1 MDEPSA
7 DLLQK
12 YRAAGDEEAAAA
24 LFGRYVSRLTVL
36 ARARMAPRIAQRF
49 DPEDV
54 VLSAY
59 RSFFL
64 RARNGQFS
72 LASSGDLWK
81 LLVGIMLNKLHRQVA
96 RHSADKRDARRDQP
110 LPEGADSA
118 WQTFA
123 LSKQAPAPEE
133 AAAMAELVET
143 FMAELEPAQRRV
155 LELRL
160 LDHTL
165 EEIAALTKR
174 NERTV
179 RRTLHVLAR
188 RLRERLFETGE
199 EKSEARA
206 DRTRRS
212 GSGMLSLDV
221 DSAWADFDS
230 VSMTQA
236 SIPVAGS
243 EPGRGPFQSDR
254 DFILELHLGS
264 GGTGK
269 VYRAVEKSSRRLVA
283 VKMLRKSLQ
292 SDPQAVAR
300 LLDEA
305 RLAMRPAHP
314 GIVAVRGVG
323 RTRAGGYFL
332 VQDFVAGQSLSEIAR
347 ARRVEVAEAM
357 RWLAEVAEA
366 LEQAHR
372 QGVVHCDLKPANLLL
387 ETGGRIRVTDFG
399 LAQLVRP
406 GAARR
411 SAIAGTVGS
420 MAPEQL
426 DPVWGAIDART
437 DVFGLGAVLFS
448 LLAGRPP
455 FTGRA
460 VDELLQN
467 VLAGPPILSVHRPD
481 AAALD
486 AICRKCLAPA
496 PGARFATAGELA
508 QALSAA
514 AIGAAGN

>member
-12 YRAAGDEEAAAA
+12 YRAGDEQAAAE
-24 LFGRYVSRLTVL
+24 LFRRYASRLTVL
-36 ARARMAPRIAQRF
+36 ARARMASRIARRF

-59 RSFFL
+59 RSFFV
-64 RARNGQFS
+64 RARNGRFS
-72 LASSGDLWK
+72 LARSGDLWK

-96 RHSADKRDARRDQP
+96 RHLACKRDARRDEP
-110 LPEGADSA
+110 LPEGGDSA
-118 WQTFA
+118 WQAFA
-123 LSKQAPAPEE
+123 PSKQAPTAE
-133 AAAMAELVET
+133 AALAMAELVET
-143 FMAELEPAQRRV
+143 FMAELEPSQRQV

-165 EEIAALTKR
+165 EEIAALAKR

-179 RRTLHVLAR
+179 RRTLHELAR
-188 RLRERLFETGE
+188 RLRERLFETGDGT
-199 EKSEARA
+199 SQARA
-206 DRTRRS
+206 DRTRRPGTGILGLDIDS
-212 GSGMLSLDV
+212 G
-221 DSAWADFDS
+221 WADFNS
-230 VSMTQA
+230 L
-236 SIPVAGS
+236 PVAPASVPAAES

-264 GGTGK
+264 GGMGK
-269 VYRAVEKSSRRLVA
+269 VYRAIEKSSRRLVA
-283 VKMLRKSLQ
+283 IKMLRKSLQ
-292 SDPQAVAR
+292 SEPEAVAR

-305 RLAMRPAHP
+305 RLAMRLAHP

-332 VQDFVAGQSLSEIAR
+332 IQDFVDGQSLSQIAA
-347 ARRVEVAEAM
+347 ARRVEVAEAA
-357 RWLAEVAEA
+357 RWLAEAAEA

-372 QGVVHCDLKPANLLL
+372 QGVIHCDLKPANLLL
-387 ETGGRIRVTDFG
+387 ETGGRIRITDFG
-399 LAQLVRP
+399 LAHVVRP

-411 SAIAGTVGS
+411 SATAGTVGF

-426 DPVWGAIDART
+426 DPAWGAIDART

-455 FTGRA
+455 FTGRT
-460 VDELLQN
+460 VDELLRN
-467 VLAGPPILSVHRPD
+467 LLAGPPPLAIHRPD

-496 PGARFATAGELA
+496 PSARFATAGELA

-514 AIGAAGN
+514 AAGDTH